1 MTQEQSTTLKYI
13 TQEQS
18 ILQRIMQ
25 DIYDQTKVYH
35 VPTKSEIFGEMYC
48 YLMDYGDTSEDAEYF
63 VNRVKE
69 YIKTL

>member
-1 MTQEQSTTLKYI
+1 M

-25 DIYDQTKVYH
+25 DIYDKTKVDH
-35 VPTKSEIFGEMYC
+35 VPNKSEIFGEMYC
-48 YLMDYGDTSEDAEYF
+48 YLRDYGDTSEDAEYF